1 MNIYQLKRDNNAY
14 NIVRNMKLDAEQTCA
29 RYEDLVKRKLP
40 QPFQSSFC
48 GNNRQYNFDK
58 NKIGGNQGN
67 AFPMGSFDNY
77 YKGISGA
84 GVSGSN
90 YNYGYKK

>member
-1 MNIYQLKRDNNAY
+1 
-14 NIVRNMKLDAEQTCA
+14 MKLDAEQTCA

-48 GNNRQYNFDK
+48 GNNQQYNFDK
-58 NKIGGNQGN
+58 NKIAGNQGN

-77 YKGISGA
+77 YKGISGE
-84 GVSGSN
+84 GVSGYN